1 MAHVDTTKPR
11 SPWLT
16 LERRGKLYRI
26 ATAAG
31 ALAVLYGLT
40 TGEELA
46 AWLGLVATLLGS
58 GTAAA
63 NTPAR
68 KGAPDA

>member
-1 MAHVDTTKPR
+1 MAHLDPIPSTG
-11 SPWLT
+11 PWWT
-16 LERRGKLYRI
+16 LARRGWLYRV

-31 ALAVLYGLT
+31 GLAVLYGLT

-63 NTPAR
+63 NSPTRAA
-68 KGAPDA
+68 APGE